1 MAENN
6 GRADNR
12 TPLRYSLS
20 FEKWY
25 LVVSP
30 ILTDPGGFHLLGI
43 LSLAKMYSSLQGTC
57 IVCEKAHLSSVKSR
71 EAAEPAFASASGKCT
86 CMYGGG
92 GWSGEAC
99 NLTPTDV
106 QIQSKRCQ
114 VLRFHTY
121 LL

>member
-6 GRADNR
+6 GRADDR

-30 ILTDPGGFHLLGI
+30 ILTHPGGFHLLGI

-57 IVCEKAHLSSVKSR
+57 VVCERAHLSSVKSG
-71 EAAEPAFASASGKCT
+71 EAAEPAFASASRKCT
-86 CMYGGG
+86 CLCVWWGWAFGGG
-92 GWSGEAC
+92 
-99 NLTPTDV
+99 
-106 QIQSKRCQ
+106 I
-114 VLRFHTY
+114 
-121 LL
+121 

>member
-30 ILTDPGGFHLLGI
+30 ILTHPGGFHLLGI

-57 IVCEKAHLSSVKSR
+57 IVCERAHLSSVKSR
-71 EAAEPAFASASGKCT
+71 EAAEPAFASASGKCM
-86 CMYGGG
+86 CVCVWWGWAVRGG
-92 GWSGEAC
+92 
-99 NLTPTDV
+99 V
-106 QIQSKRCQ
+106 
-114 VLRFHTY
+114 
-121 LL
+121 